1 MAEKLNVAN
10 TNFHDDEYVQLSDEF
25 EQIRTCIGMYISYR
39 GTKAAIHLFK
49 EIFNNALDE
58 CVNPNS
64 PADIVKVYFDEALG
78 EIMISDNGRGIPFEV
93 MKATITEKQD
103 KLYVTYYN
111 LEAVI
116 FLSFR
121 INTYCTKLFREW
133 VLNSLCEY
141 KRLKEKQPEVLV
153 VFNASDH
160 FIQLSNRKYGYK
172 QIADRKVDN
181 GAEKTSAVRHPRTD
195 GA

>member
-1 MAEKLNVAN
+1 M
-10 TNFHDDEYVQLSDEF
+10 DELQLLHILENDPRTD
-25 EQIRTCIGMYISYR
+25 IRD
-39 GTKAAIHLFK
+39 L
-49 EIFNNALDE
+49 
-58 CVNPNS
+58 
-64 PADIVKVYFDEALG
+64 ADILNES
-78 EIMISDNGRGIPFEV
+78 E
-93 MKATITEKQD
+93 ATITEKQD

-153 VFNASDH
+153 VFNASDNQT
-160 FIQLSNRKYGYK
+160 FISYN
-172 QIADRKVDN
+172 
-181 GAEKTSAVRHPRTD
+181 
-195 GA
+195 